1 MPKRIAIV
9 GAGALGGYVGGTLAH
24 LGHDVTLIDPW
35 PQHVEAIR
43 ARGLEL
49 DGLTP
54 EEKFTARPKILHLME
69 VQSLIRTPVDVAMV
83 AVKSYD
89 TLWATALIAPY
100 LSERGFIVSLQNC
113 MNEETIAGVVG
124 WGAVGAVASMI
135 SLDLY
140 EAGRIRKTAAK
151 GGEKHTVF
159 RIGEPHGA
167 ITPRV
172 EELVE
177 WFRGI
182 DSAKATTNLWG
193 ERWSKLVQNS
203 MGNGV
208 TAATGLTSGD
218 CLRNPAIRRFQIALA
233 GEGIRVGQAL
243 GYQLEKIRGA
253 DPEQIARANEGDA
266 SALAEVEALIVP
278 KAGSNPRADIQRPS
292 MAQDILKGRRTEI
305 DAMNGYIARK
315 GAEVGVPAPS
325 HQKLAEI
332 VTRIERG
339 ELALAFAFSL
349 RRRSSGYIVNARCSR
364 ASPPSGVPT
373 LSISKLLS
381 SIAITIFISRIAR

>member
-9 GAGALGGYVGGTLAH
+9 GAGALGGYVGGSLAH

-35 PQHVEAIR
+35 PEHVETIR
-43 ARGLEL
+43 SRGLEL

-54 EEKFTARPKILHLME
+54 EEKFLVKKIKILHVTEAQGLAK
-69 VQSLIRTPVDVAMV
+69 TPVDVAMV

-100 LSERGFIVSLQNC
+100 LAEQGFVVSLQNC

-124 WGAVGAVASMI
+124 WGRTVGAVASMI
-135 SLDLY
+135 SVDLY
-140 EAGRIRKTAAK
+140 EAGRIRRTVAK
-151 GGEKHTVF
+151 GGDKYTIF
-159 RIGEPHGA
+159 RIGEPHGR

-172 EELVE
+172 EELVQ
-177 WFRGI
+177 WFSGI
-182 DSAKATTNLWG
+182 DSSKATTNLWG
-193 ERWSKLVQNS
+193 ERWSKLVQNA

-208 TAATGLTSGD
+208 TAATGMTSGD
-218 CLRNPAIRRFQIALA
+218 CLRDPAIRRFQIALA
-233 GEGIRVGQAL
+233 GEAVRVGQAL

-253 DPEQIARANEGDA
+253 SPELLLRASEGDA
-266 SALAEVEALIVP
+266 SAMAEVEALIVP

-305 DAMNGYIARK
+305 DAMNGFIARK

-325 HQKLAEI
+325 HARLAGI
-332 VTRIERG
+332 VARIERG
-339 ELALAFAFSL
+339 EIRPSRSLLA
-349 RRRSSGYIVNARCSR
+349 
-364 ASPPSGVPT
+364 
-373 LSISKLLS
+373 
-381 SIAITIFISRIAR
+381 

>member
-1 MPKRIAIV
+1 MTKRIAIV

-24 LGHDVTLIDPW
+24 LGHDITLIDPW

-43 ARGLEL
+43 SRGLEL

-100 LSERGFIVSLQNC
+100 LSERGFVVSLQNC
-113 MNEETIAGVVG
+113 LNEETIAGVVG
-124 WGAVGAVASMI
+124 WGRVVGAIASMI
-135 SLDLY
+135 SVDLY

-151 GGEKHTVF
+151 GGDKHTVF

-167 ITPRV
+167 ISPRI
-172 EELVE
+172 EELVA

-208 TAATGLTSGD
+208 TAATGLTTGD

-253 DPEQIARANEGDA
+253 VPELYVRAADGD
-266 SALAEVEALIVP
+266 SQALSELEALIVP

-315 GAEVGVPAPS
+315 GADVGVPAPS
-325 HQKLAEI
+325 HKTLAEI

-339 ELALAFAFSL
+339 ELKPSPSL
-349 RRRSSGYIVNARCSR
+349 
-364 ASPPSGVPT
+364 
-373 LSISKLLS
+373 LSI
-381 SIAITIFISRIAR
+381 

>member
-1 MPKRIAIV
+1 MILPMTKRIAIV
-9 GAGALGGYVGGTLAH
+9 GAGALGGYVGGNLAH

-69 VQSLIRTPVDVAMV
+69 VQSLARTPIDVALV
-83 AVKSYD
+83 SVKSYD

-100 LSERGFIVSLQNC
+100 LAERGFVVSLQNC

-124 WGAVGAVASMI
+124 WGRTVGAVASMI
-135 SLDLY
+135 SVDLY

-151 GGEKHTVF
+151 GGDKYTIF
-159 RIGEPHGA
+159 RIGEPHGR

-172 EELVE
+172 EELVA
-177 WFRGI
+177 WFSGI
-182 DSAKATTNLWG
+182 DSTKATTNLWG
-193 ERWSKLVQNS
+193 ERWSKLVQNA

-208 TAATGLTSGD
+208 TAATGLTSGE
-218 CLRNPAIRRFQIALA
+218 CLRNDTIRRFQIKLA
-233 GEGIRVGQAL
+233 AEGVRVGQAL

-253 DPEQIARANEGDA
+253 DPESIARAAEGDA

-278 KAGSNPRADIQRPS
+278 KAGSNPRGDIQRPS

-325 HQKLAEI
+325 HTKLAGI

-339 ELALAFAFSL
+339 ELKPSPSL
-349 RRRSSGYIVNARCSR
+349 L
-364 ASPPSGVPT
+364 T
-373 LSISKLLS
+373 
-381 SIAITIFISRIAR
+381 

>member
-1 MPKRIAIV
+1 MILPMTKRIAIV
-9 GAGALGGYVGGTLAH
+9 GAGALGGYVGGNLSH

-35 PQHVEAIR
+35 PQHVETIR

-69 VQSLIRTPVDVAMV
+69 VQGLLKSPIDVAMV

-100 LSERGFIVSLQNC
+100 LAERGFVVSLQNC

-124 WGAVGAVASMI
+124 WGRTVGAIASMI
-135 SLDLY
+135 SVDLY
-140 EAGRIRKTAAK
+140 EPGRIRKTAAK
-151 GGEKHTVF
+151 GGDKYTIF
-159 RIGEPHGA
+159 RIGEPHGS

-177 WFRGI
+177 WFSGI
-182 DSAKATTNLWG
+182 DSTKATTNLWG
-193 ERWSKLVQNS
+193 ERWSKLVQNG

-208 TAATGLTSGD
+208 SAATGLSGGD
-218 CLRNPAIRRFQIALA
+218 CLRNERIRRFQIALA

-253 DPEQIARANEGDA
+253 EPELYLRATDGDSQA
-266 SALAEVEALIVP
+266 FSEIETLIVP
-278 KAGSNPRADIQRPS
+278 KAGSNPRGDIQRPS

-305 DAMNGYIARK
+305 DAMNGFIARK

-325 HQKLAEI
+325 HVKLAGI

-339 ELALAFAFSL
+339 ELKPSPALL
-349 RRRSSGYIVNARCSR
+349 
-364 ASPPSGVPT
+364 T
-373 LSISKLLS
+373 
-381 SIAITIFISRIAR
+381 